1 MSNNSQCFLFSFLDK
16 LETLEDTG
24 SLHQVDAEDNEFIAL
39 ELLDELN
46 AKPSETAK
54 HPMESLL
61 DFCES
66 PGGMGNPF
74 FEQYLDIDDLFPDL
88 PHLDTMDLGFGVEHT
103 LPVSTSDICQSDV
116 VRMETAGT
124 TEYSD
129 VASPGSDAIDAASLG
144 SDSEVFSS
152 AGDLTD
158 MALSPESVV
167 DVVSLEE
174 DCKSLLLYT
183 HQLTSDSNGEKMA
196 DTAAEEI
203 TVIQTSDALTL
214 LTQELLQSS
223 VSIVPV
229 ASPTSVENVAS
240 SSEYI
245 STVTVD
251 IADIFSLSDDLG
263 HAHNVSLPSE
273 GGVCTVSQE
282 SSAHVQSNQKRKR
295 VNSADVCKSP
305 SKKVKYENFDKES
318 DYDEFMSIS
327 STLDKQTV
335 RRLKNNIASKH
346 ARAARRQKEQ
356 DLFQQEEEL
365 EKSNAELR
373 KQVQELEQLTTT
385 LRKVLVA
392 KLSGVNCPA

>member
-1 MSNNSQCFLFSFLDK
+1 M
-16 LETLEDTG
+16 ETLEDTG
-24 SLHQVDAEDNEFIAL
+24 SLHQIDAEDNEFIAL

-54 HPMESLL
+54 YPIESLL

-66 PGGMGNPF
+66 PGGMDNPF

-129 VASPGSDAIDAASLG
+129 VASPGSDAIDAVSLG

-167 DVVSLEE
+167 DVVSPEE

-240 SSEYI
+240 SSENI

-273 GGVCTVSQE
+273 GGVCTVSLE

-305 SKKVKYENFDKES
+305 SKKVKYENLDKES

>member
-1 MSNNSQCFLFSFLDK
+1 M
-16 LETLEDTG
+16 ETLEDTG
-24 SLHQVDAEDNEFIAL
+24 SLHQIDAEDNEFIAL
-39 ELLDELN
+39 ELLNELN

-54 HPMESLL
+54 CPIESLL

-66 PGGMGNPF
+66 PGGMDNPF

-129 VASPGSDAIDAASLG
+129 VASPGSDAIDAVSLG

-196 DTAAEEI
+196 DAAAEEI

-240 SSEYI
+240 SSENI

-273 GGVCTVSQE
+273 GGVCTVSLE

-295 VNSADVCKSP
+295 VNSADVCKPP
-305 SKKVKYENFDKES
+305 SKRVKYENLDKES

>member
-1 MSNNSQCFLFSFLDK
+1 M
-16 LETLEDTG
+16 EDTG
-24 SLHQVDAEDNEFIAL
+24 SLHQIDAEDNEFIAL

-54 HPMESLL
+54 YPIESLL

-66 PGGMGNPF
+66 PGGMDNPF

-129 VASPGSDAIDAASLG
+129 VASPGSDATDAVSLG

-196 DTAAEEI
+196 DAAAEEI

-240 SSEYI
+240 SSENI

-273 GGVCTVSQE
+273 GGVCTVSLE

-295 VNSADVCKSP
+295 VNSADVCKPP
-305 SKKVKYENFDKES
+305 SKKVKYENLDKES
-318 DYDEFMSIS
+318 NYDEFMSIS

>member
-1 MSNNSQCFLFSFLDK
+1 M
-16 LETLEDTG
+16 ETLEDTG
-24 SLHQVDAEDNEFIAL
+24 SLHQVDAEDNEFIA
-39 ELLDELN
+39 LLDELN

-66 PGGMGNPF
+66 PGGMDNPF
-74 FEQYLDIDDLFPDL
+74 FEQYLNIDDLFPDL
-88 PHLDTMDLGFGVEHT
+88 SHLDTMDLEFGVEHT

-129 VASPGSDAIDAASLG
+129 VASPGSDAIDVVSLG

-240 SSEYI
+240 SSENI

-273 GGVCTVSQE
+273 GGVCTVSLE
-282 SSAHVQSNQKRKR
+282 SSAYVQSNQKRKR

-305 SKKVKYENFDKES
+305 SKKVKYENLDKES
-318 DYDEFMSIS
+318 DNDEFMSIS

>member
-24 SLHQVDAEDNEFIAL
+24 SLHQIDAEDNEFIAL

-54 HPMESLL
+54 YPIESLL

-66 PGGMGNPF
+66 PGGMDNPF
-74 FEQYLDIDDLFPDL
+74 FEQYLDINDLFPDL
-88 PHLDTMDLGFGVEHT
+88 PHLDTVDLGFGVEHT

-129 VASPGSDAIDAASLG
+129 VASPGSDAIDAVSLG

-240 SSEYI
+240 SSENI

-273 GGVCTVSQE
+273 SGVCTVSQE

-305 SKKVKYENFDKES
+305 SKKVKYENFDKER

-365 EKSNAELR
+365 EKSNAELC

>member
-1 MSNNSQCFLFSFLDK
+1 M
-16 LETLEDTG
+16 EDTG
-24 SLHQVDAEDNEFIAL
+24 SLHQIDAEDNEFIAL

-54 HPMESLL
+54 YSIESLL

-66 PGGMGNPF
+66 PGGMDNPF
-74 FEQYLDIDDLFPDL
+74 FEQYLDINDLFPDL

-129 VASPGSDAIDAASLG
+129 VASPGSDAIDAVSLG

-273 GGVCTVSQE
+273 SGVCTVSQE

-305 SKKVKYENFDKES
+305 SKKVKYENLDKES

>member
-1 MSNNSQCFLFSFLDK
+1 M
-16 LETLEDTG
+16 ETLEDTG
-24 SLHQVDAEDNEFIAL
+24 SLHQIDAEDNEFIAL

-54 HPMESLL
+54 YSIESLL

-66 PGGMGNPF
+66 PGGMDNPF

-129 VASPGSDAIDAASLG
+129 VASPGSDAIDAVSLG

-158 MALSPESVV
+158 MALSPETVV

-240 SSEYI
+240 SSENI

-305 SKKVKYENFDKES
+305 SKKVKYENLDKES

>member
-1 MSNNSQCFLFSFLDK
+1 M
-16 LETLEDTG
+16 EDTG
-24 SLHQVDAEDNEFIAL
+24 SLHQIDAEDNEFIAL

-54 HPMESLL
+54 YSIESLL

-66 PGGMGNPF
+66 PGGMDNPF

-129 VASPGSDAIDAASLG
+129 VASPGSDAIDAVSLG

-240 SSEYI
+240 SSENI

-282 SSAHVQSNQKRKR
+282 SSAQVQSNQKRKR

-305 SKKVKYENFDKES
+305 SKKVKYENLDKES

>member
-174 DCKSLLLYT
+174 DCKSLLSCT

-305 SKKVKYENFDKES
+305 SKKVKYENLDKES
-318 DYDEFMSIS
+318 DYDEVMSIS

>member
-24 SLHQVDAEDNEFIAL
+24 SLHQIDAEDNEFIAL

-54 HPMESLL
+54 YPIESLL

-66 PGGMGNPF
+66 PGGMDNPF
-74 FEQYLDIDDLFPDL
+74 FEHYLDINDLFPDL

-273 GGVCTVSQE
+273 SGVCTVSQE

-305 SKKVKYENFDKES
+305 SKKVKYENLDKES
-318 DYDEFMSIS
+318 DYDEVMSIS

>member
-1 MSNNSQCFLFSFLDK
+1 M
-16 LETLEDTG
+16 ETLEDTG

-39 ELLDELN
+39 ELLNELN

-66 PGGMGNPF
+66 PGGMDNPF
-74 FEQYLDIDDLFPDL
+74 LEQYLDIDDLFPDL
-88 PHLDTMDLGFGVEHT
+88 PHLDTMDLGFGVEHI

-129 VASPGSDAIDAASLG
+129 VASPGSDAIDAVSLG

-174 DCKSLLLYT
+174 DCKSLLSCT
-183 HQLTSDSNGEKMA
+183 HQLTSDSNREKMA

-229 ASPTSVENVAS
+229 ASPSLVENVAS
-240 SSEYI
+240 SSENI

-263 HAHNVSLPSE
+263 NAHNVSLPSV

-282 SSAHVQSNQKRKR
+282 SSAHVQANQKRKR

-305 SKKVKYENFDKES
+305 SKKVKYENLDKES
-318 DYDEFMSIS
+318 DYDEVMCIS

>member
-1 MSNNSQCFLFSFLDK
+1 M
-16 LETLEDTG
+16 ETLEDTG

-39 ELLDELN
+39 ELLNELN

-66 PGGMGNPF
+66 PGGMDNPF
-74 FEQYLDIDDLFPDL
+74 LEQYLDIDDLFPDL
-88 PHLDTMDLGFGVEHT
+88 PHLDTMDLGFGVEHI

-129 VASPGSDAIDAASLG
+129 VASPGSDAIDAVSLG

-174 DCKSLLLYT
+174 DCKSLLSCT

-229 ASPTSVENVAS
+229 ASPSLVENVAS
-240 SSEYI
+240 SSENI

-263 HAHNVSLPSE
+263 NAHNVSLPSV

-282 SSAHVQSNQKRKR
+282 SSAHVQANQKRKR

-305 SKKVKYENFDKES
+305 SKKVKYENLDKES
-318 DYDEFMSIS
+318 DYDEVMCIS

>member
-1 MSNNSQCFLFSFLDK
+1 M
-16 LETLEDTG
+16 EDTG
-24 SLHQVDAEDNEFIAL
+24 SLHQIDAEDNEFIAL

-54 HPMESLL
+54 YPIESLL

-66 PGGMGNPF
+66 PGGMDNPF

-129 VASPGSDAIDAASLG
+129 VASPGSDAIDAVSLG

-158 MALSPESVV
+158 MALSPETVV

-240 SSEYI
+240 SSENI

-282 SSAHVQSNQKRKR
+282 SSAQVQSNQKRKR

-305 SKKVKYENFDKES
+305 SKKVKYENLDKES

>member
-24 SLHQVDAEDNEFIAL
+24 SLHQIDAEDNEFIAL

-54 HPMESLL
+54 YPIESLL

-66 PGGMGNPF
+66 PGGMDNPF
-74 FEQYLDIDDLFPDL
+74 FEQYLDINDLFPDL

-129 VASPGSDAIDAASLG
+129 VASPGSDAIDAVSLG

-229 ASPTSVENVAS
+229 ASPSVENVAS

-273 GGVCTVSQE
+273 SGVCTVSQE

>member
-1 MSNNSQCFLFSFLDK
+1 MYVC
-16 LETLEDTG
+16 
-24 SLHQVDAEDNEFIAL
+24 VC
-39 ELLDELN
+39 
-46 AKPSETAK
+46 KPSETAK

-129 VASPGSDAIDAASLG
+129 VASPGSDAIDAVSLG

-273 GGVCTVSQE
+273 SGVCTVSQE

-305 SKKVKYENFDKES
+305 SKKVKYENFDKER

-365 EKSNAELR
+365 EKSNAELC